1 MKKLLISAI
10 AVGVALLAASFTA
23 PKADV
28 TYKAD
33 PAATSIVWTGKKVTG
48 QHTGLVKL
56 AKGTLVSD
64 GKSFKSG
71 SFDIDVASMT
81 TTDLTGEYADKLIG
95 HLKSDDFFSTAKSP
109 IATLVVTS
117 FKLKSGND
125 YEATGKLTIKGITAD
140 ITFPATIK
148 TDAAG
153 TVTAD
158 AIVKVDRT
166 KYDIKYGSGKFFD
179 NLGDKAIYDEFELA
193 VKLVAKK

>member
-1 MKKLLISAI
+1 MKNLFISAL
-10 AVGVALLAASFTA
+10 AVGVALFAASFTA

-33 PAATSIVWTGKKVTG
+33 PSASSIVWTAKKVTG
-48 QHTGLVKL
+48 QHTGIVKV

-64 GKSFKSG
+64 GKTFKSG
-71 SFDIDVASMT
+71 AFDIDLTSMT

-95 HLKSDDFFSTAKSP
+95 HLKSDDFFSVEKNPT
-109 IATLVVTS
+109 ATLVVTS
-117 FKLKSGND
+117 FKLKTGND
-125 YEATGKLTIKGITAD
+125 YDVTGKLTIKGITSD

-148 TDAAG
+148 TDGA

-158 AIVKVDRT
+158 AVVKIDRT

-179 NLGDKAIYDEFELA
+179 NLGDKAIYDDFDLV

>member
-1 MKKLLISAI
+1 MKKLSISAI

-33 PAATSIVWTGKKVTG
+33 ASATTITWTGKKVTG

-56 AKGTLVSD
+56 SKGTLVSD

-71 SFDIDVASMT
+71 SFDIDVTSIT

-95 HLKSDDFFSTAKSP
+95 HLKSEDFFSVAKNP
-109 IATLVVTS
+109 ISTLVITS
-117 FKLKSGND
+117 FTLKSGND
-125 YEATGKLTIKGITAD
+125 YEAKGKLTIKGITSD

-148 TDAAG
+148 TDG
-153 TVTAD
+153 NTVTAD
-158 AIVKVDRT
+158 AVITVDRT
-166 KYDIKYGSGKFFD
+166 KYDIKYGSKKFFESI
-179 NLGDKAIYDEFELA
+179 GDKAIYDDFELA